1 MKQLER
7 AEMDD
12 RESMHLDILK
22 GLSVYFDSP
31 FVADIRD
38 TALSHPRLTLGHALN
53 RNQIT
58 SKRWLVEQLLAVTG
72 GGLGRVC
79 ILGGW
84 YGVLGALLLHDPR
97 FRIDSVCSI
106 DIDPSCE
113 DIAKSLNR
121 THVEAGKFE
130 FRHADMYEVDFPKGE
145 FDLIINTS
153 CEHLETIDRWFERI
167 PDGTLLTLQSNN
179 YFGIDG
185 HVNCVDSLV
194 QFKQQV
200 PLSDTLFEGE
210 LPLKKYTRFMVI
222 GRR

>member
-1 MKQLER
+1 MEKS
-7 AEMDD
+7 D

-31 FVADIRD
+31 FVADIQE
-38 TALSHPRLTLGHALN
+38 TALRHPRLTLGHALN
-53 RNQIT
+53 RNQMT
-58 SKRWLVEQLLAVTG
+58 SKTWLVDKLHGATG
-72 GGLGRVC
+72 GQLGRVC

-84 YGVLGALLLHDPR
+84 YGVLGAMLLHDPR
-97 FRIDSVCSI
+97 FAVERVCSV
-106 DIDPSCE
+106 DMDPTCE

-130 FRHADMYEVDFPKGE
+130 FRLANMYEIDFPKSE
-145 FDLIINTS
+145 FDLIVNTS

-167 PDGTLLTLQSNN
+167 PAGTLLTLQSNN

-185 HVNCVDSLV
+185 HVNCVENIG

-200 PLSDTLFEGE
+200 PLSQTLFEGE
-210 LPLKKYTRFMVI
+210 LELKKYTRFMLI